1 MCFQAGLAARKDV
14 HMICCEPMTLRVT
27 LSGGRKRQALRC
39 HNRQRLLATPGR
51 SGMPDWIMTAD
62 KITIHIPQE

>member
-1 MCFQAGLAARKDV
+1 
-14 HMICCEPMTLRVT
+14 MICCEPMTLRVT

-62 KITIHIPQE
+62 KMTIHIPQE